1 VCVRFSGKEV
11 GNPLVSGEAHGK
23 PTALPTGKT
32 PKRLDGLQM
41 SNVQGEMRQFKFGL
55 EPIIE
60 FVPGVLAA
68 LEVEFKRAGAY
79 LILR

>member
-1 VCVRFSGKEV
+1 
-11 GNPLVSGEAHGK
+11 
-23 PTALPTGKT
+23 
-32 PKRLDGLQM
+32 M

-60 FVPGVLAA
+60 FVPGLAAA
-68 LEVEFKRAGAY
+68 LEIEFERAGAY